1 MDHNRKAK
9 RAALDYAE
17 EIFHSM
23 KTATILIIML
33 CAAATAYADFSYTMA
48 LKPGSPAAIAGPSA
62 TRFLFKGQKMM
73 TGRSTVAT
81 IVDFDAQTV
90 TTLNKTQKTYSV
102 MTFSEIGQAAKQGGI
117 DAKIDV
123 KETGQTKTIN
133 GFSASEMV
141 MTMEVDSPQMS
152 QAGMKMQM
160 EIDTWRSS
168 DVPGAREM
176 KAFYQRNGSNFPW
189 AALDSSGDQGLQK
202 AMADMQRKMA
212 DAGGVTLLQTVR
224 TTSLGAG
231 GGAQADKMQKARA
244 QLEAMIQQGGP
255 GADAARQ
262 ALARM
267 PAAGAGGGALF
278 EVTMESSDFSTSSIP
293 DSAFAIPAGFQ
304 KIDRK

>member
-1 MDHNRKAK
+1 
-9 RAALDYAE
+9 
-17 EIFHSM
+17 M

-33 CAAATAYADFSYTMA
+33 CATATAYADFSYTMA
-48 LKPGSPAAIAGPSA
+48 QKTQGSPAAVAGPSA

-73 TGRSTVAT
+73 TDRSTGAT
-81 IVDFDAQTV
+81 IIDFDAQTV
-90 TTLNKTQKTYSV
+90 TTLNKSQKTWSV
-102 MTFSEIGQAAKQGGI
+102 TKFSELGQAPKQS
-117 DAKIDV
+117 DFETKIDV
-123 KETGQTKTIN
+123 KETGQTKVIN
-133 GFSASEMV
+133 GFKASEMV
-141 MTMEVDSPQMS
+141 MTMEVDNPQMS

-160 EIDTWRSS
+160 EIDIWKSS

-176 KAFYQRNGSNFPW
+176 KAFYQRNAASFPW
-189 AALDSSGDQGLQK
+189 AAMGSSGAQGMQK

-224 TTSLGAG
+224 TRSAGAAG
-231 GGAQADKMQKARA
+231 AAQAEKMQRTRT

-267 PAAGAGGGALF
+267 PAAGAGGGF

-293 DSAFAIPAGFQ
+293 DSAFAIPSGFQ
-304 KIDRK
+304 KVDRK

>member
-1 MDHNRKAK
+1 
-9 RAALDYAE
+9 
-17 EIFHSM
+17 M
-23 KTATILIIML
+23 KTATILVIML
-33 CAAATAYADFSYTMA
+33 CATATAYADFSYTMA
-48 LKPGSPAAIAGPSA
+48 QKNKGSMAVAAGPSA

-73 TGRSTVAT
+73 TDRNTGAT

-90 TTLNKTQKTYSV
+90 TTLNKTQKTWSV
-102 MTFSEIGQAAKQGGI
+102 MKFSEIGQAAKLGDI

-123 KETGQTKTIN
+123 KETGQTKMIN
-133 GFSASEMV
+133 GFKASQMV

-160 EIDTWRSS
+160 EIDMWRSS

-176 KAFYQRNGSNFPW
+176 KAFYQRNGANFPW
-189 AALDSSGDQGLQK
+189 AAMGSSGAQGMQK

-224 TTSLGAG
+224 TKSP
-231 GGAQADKMQKARA
+231 GGAQTEQMRRARA
-244 QLEAMIQQGGP
+244 QLEALIQQGGP

-267 PAAGAGGGALF
+267 PAAAAGGGALF
-278 EVTMESSDFSTSSIP
+278 EMTMESSDFSTSSIP

-304 KIDRK
+304 KVDRK

>member
-1 MDHNRKAK
+1 
-9 RAALDYAE
+9 
-17 EIFHSM
+17 M
-23 KTATILIIML
+23 KTATILVIML
-33 CAAATAYADFSYTMA
+33 CATATAYADFSYTMA
-48 LKPGSPAAIAGPSA
+48 QKPQGSPSA

-73 TGRSTVAT
+73 TDRNTGAT

-90 TTLNKTQKTYSV
+90 TTLNKMQKNYSV
-102 MTFSEIGQAAKQGGI
+102 MKFSEIGQAAKQGDI

-123 KETGQTKTIN
+123 KETGETKMIN
-133 GFSASEMV
+133 GFKASQMI
-141 MTMEVDSPQMS
+141 MTMEVDSPQMG

-160 EIDTWRSS
+160 EIDMWRSS

-176 KAFYQRNGSNFPW
+176 KTFYQRNGPNFPW
-189 AALDSSGDQGLQK
+189 AAMGSSGAQGMQK

-224 TTSLGAG
+224 TKSP
-231 GGAQADKMQKARA
+231 GGAQTEKMRRARA
-244 QLEAMIQQGGP
+244 QLEAMVQQGGP

-267 PAAGAGGGALF
+267 PAASAGGGALF
-278 EVTMESSDFSTSSIP
+278 EMTMESSDFSTSSIP

-304 KIDRK
+304 KVDRK